1 MELDFEKLILRHC
14 EIPPMPQVAAKAV
27 EMLNHED
34 VSAGELSDIISKDSA
49 LATRVL
55 NMANSAFYRRL
66 EEIREL
72 RSAIVILGLRTIR
85 GLVLGAS
92 LKQLFKSSSLFD
104 NMLWQHSIAAAIA
117 AALFAKETNCHQS
130 DEVMLAGLLHDVG
143 KNILHNSLPKRY
155 QGVIERCYQEGRS
168 YHEVELEV
176 FGFAHH
182 QVGPILVKSWNF
194 PMDLGKAIYYHHAME
209 EIGAMEENTK
219 KLVALVHLANLF
231 CRRLGLGY
239 REPNPAIPIVGAPS
253 LAILGLDLN
262 EEGVAAYEGKIAQAF
277 EEDKGRFD

>member
-1 MELDFEKLILRHC
+1 MELDFEKLVLRHC

-27 EMLNHED
+27 QMLNQDD
-34 VSAGELSDIISKDSA
+34 VGAGALSDLISKDSA

-66 EEIREL
+66 EEIGEL

-117 AALFAKETNCHQS
+117 AALFAEEVNCHQS
-130 DEVMLAGLLHDVG
+130 DEVMLGGLLHDVG
-143 KNILHNSLPKRY
+143 KNILHNSLPKKY
-155 QGVIERCYQEGRS
+155 QTVIERCYQEGRS

-182 QVGPILVKSWNF
+182 QVGPILVKFWNF
-194 PMDLGKAIYYHHAME
+194 PMNLGKAIYYHHAIDEIGPME
-209 EIGAMEENTK
+209 ESVK
-219 KLVALVHLANLF
+219 QLVALVHLANLF

-239 REPNPAIPIVGAPS
+239 REPNPAIPIIGAPS

-262 EEGVAAYEGKIAQAF
+262 EEGVAAYEAKIAQAF
-277 EEDKGRFD
+277 EKDKGRFD